1 VLVQLLVTGATGKV
15 GQAFIRRFLAE
26 PRFTDA
32 RLVALCHNRTLP
44 ETERLRVVRGS
55 ISDPAVVAAALAGT
69 THVIHM
75 ATVKEDPIQA
85 MDVSI
90 KGMFLLLEA
99 FRQSAAASQ
108 FVLIGGDC
116 VVGHCIVP
124 WDEPVTELSP
134 FRPYP
139 GVYALSKVLEE
150 TMLTQ
155 FGLQYGLNWTTL
167 RAPWIMEKDDFR
179 YALSFGDDQFGGPGW
194 DEYLSPDERRAYH
207 SANRAPLL
215 LAADGAPLRRNF
227 VHVDDLVEAMLLPID
242 NPAAQQQLFNIA
254 MTEPVDYGA
263 VAQRLER
270 TRGMQPVR
278 IRTPLHS
285 NLLDNAKARLQL
297 GWTPRVDTAALVDRA
312 FDYVRAADDPRKV
325 WYVG

>member
-1 VLVQLLVTGATGKV
+1 MQLLVTGATGKV
-15 GQAFIRRFLAE
+15 GQAFLGRFLAD
-26 PRFTDA
+26 PKWA
-32 RLVALCHNRTLP
+32 GANVLALCHNRALP
-44 ETERLRVVRGS
+44 ETDRLKVVRGS
-55 ISDPAVVAAALAGT
+55 IADPEVITAAVTGT

-85 MDVSI
+85 MDVAV
-90 KGMFLLLEA
+90 KGMFLLVDA
-99 FRQSAAASQ
+99 FRRSADAKQ

-116 VVGHCIVP
+116 VVGHCVVK
-124 WDEPVTELSP
+124 WEEPVTELSP

-155 FGLQYGLNWTTL
+155 FGTQYGLNWTTL

-179 YALSFGDDQFGGPGW
+179 CALSFGDDQFGGPAW
-194 DEYLSPDERRAYH
+194 TDYMADADRRRYA
-207 SANRAPLL
+207 AENRTPLMI
-215 LAADGAPLRRNF
+215 AADGKPLKRNF
-227 VHVDDLVEAMLLPID
+227 VHVDDLVEAMLLSLD
-242 NPAAQQQLFNIA
+242 NPAARQQLFNIA
-254 MTEPVDYGA
+254 MTEPVDYGVIA
-263 VAQRLER
+263 EQLQR
-270 TRGMQPVR
+270 TRGMQPAEFH
-278 IRTPLHS
+278 TNLHS

-297 GWTPRVDTAALVDRA
+297 GWTPKVDMAALVDRA